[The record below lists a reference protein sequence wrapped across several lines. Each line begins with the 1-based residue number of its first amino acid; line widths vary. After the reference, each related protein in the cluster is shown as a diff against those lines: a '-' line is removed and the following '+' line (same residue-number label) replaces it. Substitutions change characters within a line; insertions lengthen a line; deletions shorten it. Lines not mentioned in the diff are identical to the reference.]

1 MSVLEQTERLPE
13 IQHSWDARERGVTPR
28 VVALCLVLAVLLG
41 YLVPVIDYKLFNTF
55 LGATH
60 LPPGAI
66 GVLLL
71 LVLVV
76 NPLLRV
82 AFERWSFSR
91 NELLTVY
98 ISCLFSTVVPGH
110 GAENFVIPNLLASF
124 YLATPENGWME
135 QLRHVPSW
143 MTPALNAHGQYNA
156 TVVQGW
162 YQGLNGQENIP
173 WGAWMLPLCF
183 WGVFVFTSYVM
194 LGCLSVMLRAQWSD
208 REVLSFPLLRL
219 PLAITEGGD
228 ASIGGFFRNRVM
240 WLGFGLVVFVQ
251 LVRGLNLYF
260 PDVPP
265 IPLELDVSGM
275 LSESPWN
282 QIGGLHVQC
291 FPVVVGVAYLLTTE
305 VSFSLWFFFLFLKL
319 QYVGAYLLGYMP
331 AALPDAT
338 GAVPGKAFTGMQ
350 MIGAYLAYVGFIAWS
365 GRSHF
370 GHILRRALGRTPAR
384 AGEAQEA
391 LPYPAA
397 FWGFCGGFLALV
409 AMSMLAGVRWDL
421 AVVLWGS
428 YIVFAIGLTRI
439 AAESGML
446 FLLHD
451 SAPLGVAGKL
461 MGNSAPH
468 WLSLQNGL
476 APASFFQAGLVV
488 HMRGFSMPSF
498 LHSFK
503 LASDRGISARPLL
516 ALIFSVLAISLGM
529 SFWMV
534 VRLGYENGGLT
545 LGHRWYTQ
553 IGSLW
558 PINFMQSVSRP
569 PQDSLFV
576 TWGAV
581 GVGIAVTALMVVARG
596 RFPWFPLH
604 PVGYLMCV
612 TFPAYMFWFSIGLA
626 WLCKVLV
633 TRFGGHEAYR
643 KTVPFFLG
651 VALGDITMMLFWLA
665 VDGWFGR
672 VGHQLM
678 PG

>member
-1 MSVLEQTERLPE
+1 
-13 IQHSWDARERGVTPR
+13 
-28 VVALCLVLAVLLG
+28 
-41 YLVPVIDYKLFNTF
+41 
-55 LGATH
+55 
-60 LPPGAI
+60 
-66 GVLLL
+66 
-71 LVLVV
+71 
-76 NPLLRV
+76 
-82 AFERWSFSR
+82 
-91 NELLTVY
+91 
-98 ISCLFSTVVPGH
+98 
-110 GAENFVIPNLLASF
+110 
-124 YLATPENGWME
+124 
-135 QLRHVPSW
+135 
-143 MTPALNAHGQYNA
+143 
-156 TVVQGW
+156 
-162 YQGLNGQENIP
+162 
-173 WGAWMLPLCF
+173 
-183 WGVFVFTSYVM
+183 
-194 LGCLSVMLRAQWSD
+194 
-208 REVLSFPLLRL
+208 
-219 PLAITEGGD
+219 
-228 ASIGGFFRNRVM
+228 
-240 WLGFGLVVFVQ
+240 
-251 LVRGLNLYF
+251 
-260 PDVPP
+260 
-265 IPLELDVSGM
+265 
-275 LSESPWN
+275 
-282 QIGGLHVQC
+282 
-291 FPVVVGVAYLLTTE
+291 
-305 VSFSLWFFFLFLKL
+305 
-319 QYVGAYLLGYMP
+319 
-331 AALPDAT
+331 
-338 GAVPGKAFTGMQ
+338 MQ

-365 GRSHF
+365 GRGHF

-384 AGEAQEA
+384 AGEEQEA
-391 LPYPAA
+391 LPYPSA
-397 FWGFCGGFLALV
+397 FWGFCGGFIALV

-428 YIVFAIGLTRI
+428 YVVFAIGLTRI

-461 MGNSAPH
+461 LGDGASN

-503 LASDRGISARPLL
+503 MASDRGISARPLL
-516 ALIFSVLAISLGM
+516 ALIFTGLAISLGM
-529 SFWMV
+529 SFWMA

-553 IGSLW
+553 VGSLW

-569 PQDSLFV
+569 SQDSLFV
-576 TWGAV
+576 TWGAM
-581 GVGIAVTALMVVARG
+581 GVGIVVTALMVMARG

-612 TFPAYMFWFSIGLA
+612 TFPAYMFWFSIMLA
-626 WLCKVLV
+626 WMCKVLV